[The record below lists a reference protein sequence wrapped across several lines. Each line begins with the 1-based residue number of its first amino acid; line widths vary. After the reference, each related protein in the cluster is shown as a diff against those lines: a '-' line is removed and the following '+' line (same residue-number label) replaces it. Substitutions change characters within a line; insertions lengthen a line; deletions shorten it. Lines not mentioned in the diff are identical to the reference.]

1 MMRAIGFVSLLATV
15 VGCSATSGSDDLPP
29 TLEITSPERGTV
41 SEGDQVTVTGRV
53 QDDGK
58 AVTVTINGTE
68 VIPSADGS
76 FTTTLAL
83 GHGISTIET
92 HAIDSAGHDVRD
104 VRAVLAGTLAPSDGT
119 VAAPIGARI
128 GPDAFRSIG
137 GAIATTVEAVDFTAA
152 AQALNPVY
160 NNTGCLGAKIDITS
174 VGLDNIGIDLVPGAG
189 ALATGV
195 AIDNVVVRLKAN
207 FKVAC
212 VGGSTNITV
221 RSSRAR
227 INGNLAVAAT
237 GGNLSTSL
245 PSVSVALD
253 GFSVD
258 VGGVPGAIE
267 SLLKGEARKAAEKAL
282 TSMIREQVPPLAN
295 DALAGLLARPYT
307 AGILGHDTRV
317 MITPSEVALT
327 ADGLFVAVDTKLA
340 VTGGE
345 GGVFASA
352 AAPLSASLM
361 PSNGLGI
368 AIADD
373 ALNQLFSGLWAAGA
387 LEQSV
392 SLDSIAVLG
401 ALLDD
406 DARSLAVSLSLP
418 PTVTSDAG
426 NLGLA
431 VGDLMVSVRDA
442 SDVEIQRLALS
453 LSTTLAAGP
462 TQTGK
467 ITLTVGTPT
476 IKAQVLAQSDA
487 VERPLTDEQ
496 VEGIVTGA
504 WGLVGGLADEAL
516 ANVPMPAVGGVTMG
530 APSIAGAGGYVIA
543 DVPLQ

>member
-1 MMRAIGFVSLLATV
+1 MMRAIGVVAFLAGV
-15 VGCSATSGSDDLPP
+15 VGCSAAGGSDDLPP

-58 AVTVTINGTE
+58 VVSVTVNGTE

-76 FTTTLAL
+76 FTTTVVV
-83 GHGISTIET
+83 GHGIEVIET
-92 HAIDSAGHDVRD
+92 HALDAAGHDVRD

-137 GAIATTVEAVDFTAA
+137 GAIATTTEALDFTAI
-152 AQALNPVY
+152 AQGLNPVY

-174 VGLDNIGIDLVPGAG
+174 VALSNIGIDLVPGAG
-189 ALATGV
+189 KLGTGV
-195 AIDNVVVRLKAN
+195 AIDDVVVKLHAN

-212 VGGSTNITV
+212 IGGSTNITV
-221 RSSRAR
+221 RSTRAR
-227 INGNLAVAAT
+227 INGDLAVSSA
-237 GGNLSTSL
+237 GGELTTSL
-245 PSVSVALD
+245 PAVTVALD

-282 TSMIREQVPPLAN
+282 TSMIRDQVPPLAN
-295 DALAGLLARPYT
+295 DAMAGLIAKPYT
-307 AGILGHDTRV
+307 AAILGHDTRV
-317 MITPSEVALT
+317 TITPSEVTLT
-327 ADGLFVAVDTKLA
+327 PDGLFVAVDTKLA

-361 PSNGLGI
+361 PSNGLGV

-387 LEQSV
+387 LEQTVSIDSV
-392 SLDSIAVLG
+392 GVLA

-406 DARSLAVSLSLP
+406 DARSLAIHASLP
-418 PTVTSDAG
+418 PTVTSDATR
-426 NLGLA
+426 LELA
-431 VGDLMVSVRDA
+431 VGDLIVSVRDA
-442 SDVEIQRLALS
+442 NDAEIQRLALS

-462 TQTGK
+462 TQLGK
-467 ITLTVGTPT
+467 ITLTVGAPV
-476 IKAQVLAQSDA
+476 IKAQVLAQSD
-487 VERPLTDEQ
+487 VVDRPLTDEQ

-504 WGLVGGLADEAL
+504 WGVVGGLADEAL
-516 ANVPMPAVGGVTMG
+516 TNVPMPSVAGVTLG
-530 APSIAGAGGYVIA
+530 APSVAGAGGYVVA